1 MLKLHLA
8 AIATAVIAGI
18 TAWPAAASV
27 PILKPTLPVQIA
39 EAEVALWTCQDMIPI
54 PRTKYSASPWNL
66 PKSKEYRKWTLQLW
80 QQRGAACLIVL
91 HERARQWN
99 WRAFLTPVER
109 AVLMCETQMNW
120 RHNSGTYQG
129 APGFYRGSWDAF
141 RPAGFP
147 SEAYNATPWQ
157 QTVVMRLIRARYGW
171 SGWGCYTHGGYRSHL

>member
-1 MLKLHLA
+1 MTALIAATILILA
-8 AIATAVIAGI
+8 ASAYAKAPALTTRIAATQVSLWRCQDQLG
-18 TAWPAAASV
+18 TTRTPHSV
-27 PILKPTLPVQIA
+27 PPWQLPRSTA
-39 EAEVALWTCQDMIPI
+39 
-54 PRTKYSASPWNL
+54 
-66 PKSKEYRKWTLQLW
+66 YRQWTLRLW
-80 QQRGAACLIVL
+80 QHRRTACLNVL

-99 WRAFLTPVER
+99 WQAFLTPVER

-157 QTVVMRLIRARYGW
+157 QTVVMRRIRDRYGW